1 MVADPIM
8 QSALFFGGLWGIFVF
23 EEIKGRAA
31 ICAFFFGGA
40 LLITG
45 AGLLTVFVQ
54 NPQAE

>member
-1 MVADPIM
+1 M